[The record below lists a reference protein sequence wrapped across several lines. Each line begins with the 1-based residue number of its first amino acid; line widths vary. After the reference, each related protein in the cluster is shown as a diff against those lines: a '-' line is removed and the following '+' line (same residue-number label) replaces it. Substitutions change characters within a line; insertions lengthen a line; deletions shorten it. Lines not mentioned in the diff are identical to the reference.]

1 MARQHTTS
9 HSLISIVGAA
19 LVALGLVILFEK
31 PDGPAAPLM
40 TNLLGAAA
48 RTALELLLSLVPA
61 AWQALQA
68 YAFDHQW
75 FSPCPL
81 QLLASL
87 WPLLHVIAAAA

>member
-1 MARQHTTS
+1 MASQHTTS
-9 HSLISIVGAA
+9 QTLISIVAAA
-19 LVALGLVILFEK
+19 LVVPLVILFGNL
-31 PDGPAAPLM
+31 DGPAAPLM

-48 RTALELLLSLVPA
+48 RTALALLLSLVPA

-87 WPLLHVIAAAA
+87 WPLLHVIAGAG